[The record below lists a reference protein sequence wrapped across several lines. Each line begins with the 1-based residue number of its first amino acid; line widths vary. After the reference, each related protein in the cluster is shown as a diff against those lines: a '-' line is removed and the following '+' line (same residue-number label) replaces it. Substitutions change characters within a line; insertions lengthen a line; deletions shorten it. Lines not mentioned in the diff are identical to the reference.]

1 MNLKKLAALLL
12 LVLALPAH
20 AAKQQQEGEPIK
32 APGDLP
38 LIGFTGCAVSP
49 PKDGCDARIVCHG
62 SGTLFGNTGMDIQA
76 ATDDALMEA
85 KSALAQFYNEKQKAQ
100 QSIAKVQQDVAKGTS
115 DGGKSVNTS
124 MTRLISS
131 VRSNSAEAVLTGVQT
146 LGRTVDVEKQTV
158 TMKIGVSCK
167 SQAAAAQSKA
177 TSAKSSSPASGSDSA
192 KGGKEAPTKNDG
204 EAYKLATNAQSTH
217 QEVPNADN
225 F

>member
-1 MNLKKLAALLL
+1 MKFTKYAVLLCL
-12 LVLALPAH
+12 GLSNQAFSAP
-20 AAKQQQEGEPIK
+20 KQEGEPIK
-32 APGDLP
+32 APGDLT
-38 LIGFTGCAVSP
+38 LSGFTGCAVSP

-62 SGTLFGNTGMDIQA
+62 SGTLFGNTGMDVQA

-100 QSIAKVQQDVAKGTS
+100 QSIAKVQQDTAKSTS

-131 VRSNSAEAVLTGVQT
+131 VRSNSAESVLSGVQT
-146 LGRTVDVEKQTV
+146 LGRTVDVEQQTV

-177 TSAKSSSPASGSDSA
+177 GVAKVATPAVNNVSAKGVKEVSGKNEGVPYKLAPNAKSS
-192 KGGKEAPTKNDG
+192 
-204 EAYKLATNAQSTH
+204 H
-217 QEVPNADN
+217 QEVKNSDD